1 MTDPIWLSETRQS
14 YDTVAADYADLL
26 QDELGAKPMDRAILA
41 VFAELVGAGGGGPVA
56 DLGCGSGRVAAH
68 LAALRVD
75 VHGVD
80 LSPAM
85 VEVARRRYPGLRFA
99 EGSMTDLG
107 HADGVLGGIV
117 AWYSIIHTPADRL
130 PQVFEEFARV
140 LRPGGELLVAF
151 QVGAEQVRL
160 VQAYGHPVSLVVHRR
175 SPDEVADLL
184 RNAGFHVHARLVR
197 EPERWEKC
205 PQAYLLARR

>member
-80 LSPAM
+80 LRWS
-85 VEVARRRYPGLRFA
+85 RW
-99 EGSMTDLG
+99 
-107 HADGVLGGIV
+107 LGGRIRGCG
-117 AWYSIIHTPADRL
+117 SPR
-130 PQVFEEFARV
+130 AR
-140 LRPGGELLVAF
+140 
-151 QVGAEQVRL
+151 
-160 VQAYGHPVSLVVHRR
+160 
-175 SPDEVADLL
+175 
-184 RNAGFHVHARLVR
+184 
-197 EPERWEKC
+197 
-205 PQAYLLARR
+205 